1 MERSGSSPGLNLQ
14 NRVCQANSDC
24 SSACLCKSPNLFRA
38 RPFWQRCLMDVAS
51 IMYFS
56 ITRAIFSFLAHWH
69 LICAMSSLYY
79 CQIPLTPFHLVSYI
93 ELVDLSAPPSHS
105 RMQSSPLMTFILLL
119 LVFDFV
125 WCHRGLSGSTC
136 FGASQR
142 RWFWGLGEGVVGGE
156 REREDER
163 EQLQIQ
169 INMKS
174 EGTEIRG
181 TEDP

>member
-93 ELVDLSAPPSHS
+93 ELVDLSAPPLSFSNAVISVDDVHFAS
-105 RMQSSPLMTFILLL
+105 SCIWFRMVSS
-119 LVFDFV
+119 
-125 WCHRGLSGSTC
+125 
-136 FGASQR
+136 
-142 RWFWGLGEGVVGGE
+142 GVVGFHLFRGVPAPVVLRAGGGGGGRRE
-156 REREDER
+156 RERR
-163 EQLQIQ
+163 W
-169 INMKS
+169 KRTTS
-174 EGTEIRG
+174 
-181 TEDP
+181 DPN